1 VKQLI
6 IGINLD
12 SITAKKHDMPKG
24 NIRIDNKTKL
34 TGIEEI
40 TIPMTKE
47 KATKINFT
55 FETTYKT
62 DKKTIGEIQICG
74 NVIFRGQREKIQE
87 MWTKEKKLPEDIALN
102 VMNNILRKSITRV
115 IDLSEQLMLPPP
127 INLPLIRPKKEQ
139 KEQNIEYIG

>member
-1 VKQLI
+1 MSK
-6 IGINLD
+6 D
-12 SITAKKHDMPKG
+12 
-24 NIRIDNKTKL
+24 
-34 TGIEEI
+34 
-40 TIPMTKE
+40 

-62 DKKTIGEIQICG
+62 DKKTIGEIQIGG
-74 NVIFRGQREKIQE
+74 NVIFRGEREKIQE
-87 MWTKEKKLPEDIALN
+87 MWTKEKKLPEDIALH

-127 INLPLIRPKKEQ
+127 INLPLIRPKKEK